1 MSATRI
7 VHLASLIRH
16 QLMAYSGGNPRFITK
31 RYHRLRLI
39 HWGAIYPVFTNMAVI
54 GLSYFQFSL
63 PCNSYLLRTSH
74 NLLPHRTDH
83 SRLRFHRIYNNIHH
97 LPL

>member
-7 VHLASLIRH
+7 VHLGSLIRH
-16 QLMAYSGGNPRFITK
+16 QVMAYSGGNPRIITK

-54 GLSYFQFSL
+54 GLFT
-63 PCNSYLLRTSH
+63 CYLFFPQL
-74 NLLPHRTDH
+74 
-83 SRLRFHRIYNNIHH
+83 
-97 LPL
+97 